1 MHSSVSFLL
10 WFPSSVAF
18 RPLRDPWTW
27 IMPAKVIM
35 LMHANG
41 ERDSND
47 GEKWCSSYTR
57 GLALYEKINRG
68 RFTYIYIYIFPY
80 SSFTLLSS
88 SFFSSFIH
96 SFSSS
101 ISRFCSLEFIDRSRK
116 FSTRVTAHSNK
127 LFFIVWWVDQAVNK
141 EKSSLLLHFGSL
153 WSSPILTLVSS
164 STVL

>member
-18 RPLRDPWTW
+18 RPLRDSWTW

-68 RFTYIYIYIFPY
+68 RFAYIYIYIPLFFFY
-80 SSFTLLSS
+80 FTFL
-88 SFFSSFIH
+88 FFFFSFIH

-141 EKSSLLLHFGSL
+141 GKSSLLLHFGSL
-153 WSSPILTLVSS
+153 WSSAILTLVSS